1 MVTSNGIMPKKV
13 AILIENGFEDS
24 EFKVPYTALKQAK
37 AQVWVLGARMNEEY
51 QGKRGKESVKPDATV
66 TEVRSEDFDAIV
78 IPGGAAP
85 DKIRTNPNAVRLVMN
100 AIAQDKIVAAVCHG
114 PQVLIEADQLRG
126 RQATGFRAIRK
137 DMENAGA
144 TYIDE
149 SAVVDGNL
157 LTARQPGD
165 LAMFSTILLT
175 RLGLNIEGTSLP
187 DQGDRNFE
195 FWKLAEA
202 WGGSSRLEIVNALNT
217 AITGEHY
224 TLKVFEQYQ
233 ERAQDTELQVVLS
246 EIIAAKRQN
255 IQLLEQRLGN
265 FNEQV
270 SWQALGSEALA
281 TLQGWLQASNDL
293 DILRRALGDIQT
305 GVVDAYHLSI
315 QLTDPITVSVLSQV
329 TENLSNLEM
338 RLSDLYRA
346 RLGHD
351 MIPPKPTTFALVS

>member
-1 MVTSNGIMPKKV
+1 MVATNGNIPKKV

-24 EFKVPYTALKQAK
+24 EFKIPYTALRQAK

-51 QGKRGKESVKPDATV
+51 KGKRGKETVKPDATV

-78 IPGGAAP
+78 IPGGTAP
-85 DKIRTNPNAVRLVMN
+85 DKIRTNPNAVRLIMN
-100 AIAQDKIVAAVCHG
+100 AMAQDKIVAAVCHG

-126 RQATGFRAIRK
+126 KQATGFRSIRK
-137 DMENAGA
+137 DMQNAGA

-157 LTARQPGD
+157 LTSRQPGD
-165 LAMFSTILLT
+165 LGMFSTILLS
-175 RLGLNIEGTSLP
+175 RLGLDIEGATLP
-187 DQGDRNFE
+187 NEGDRTFE
-195 FWKLAEA
+195 FWKLAET

-224 TLKVFEQYQ
+224 TTKVFEQYQ
-233 ERAQDTELQVVLS
+233 EQANDMEIKTVLS

-255 IQLLEQRLGN
+255 IQLLEQRLKT
-265 FNEQV
+265 FDEEV
-270 SWQALGSEALA
+270 SWQALGSEAVA
-281 TLQGWLQASNDL
+281 TLQGWLQSSNDM
-293 DILRRALGDIQT
+293 DILRRALGDLQT

-315 QLTDPITVSVLSQV
+315 QLTDPSTVSVLSQV
-329 TENLSNLEM
+329 EHNLSILEM

-346 RLGHD
+346 RIGD
-351 MIPPKPTTFALVS
+351 EMIPPKPTTFALVS